1 MARQLLRA
9 TTTNQD
15 LNPMGRP
22 TGVSGADTMR
32 AIRKAAISRIY
43 RHGFEAMNLR
53 DLAAD
58 VNLRL
63 GSLYNHVPQKQEF
76 LANLLEEI
84 MRELLQDLHLRMG
97 GLTDPQQRLLRF
109 VRFHIEWHTVRKEET
124 FVGNMEQRSLN
135 EEQRAR
141 FVAQRKEYEAHLRN
155 ILIDGEKAGLWRLD
169 DVLLRGYRGM
179 CENPQRKQNRT
190 PQPIPHRGSVGSVP
204 MGEMVAR
211 PNIWARSP
219 GKNSR
224 AKRNASNS

>member
-1 MARQLLRA
+1 MARQVLRA
-9 TTTNQD
+9 KLTNQD
-15 LNPMGRP
+15 LIPMGRP

-124 FVGNMEQRSLN
+124 FIGNMEQRSLN

-169 DVLLRGYRGM
+169 DVRVTTLALLSMLTGIGSWYRTDGRLRQ
-179 CENPQRKQNRT
+179 ERLIKIYQGLAQRLL
-190 PQPIPHRGSVGSVP
+190 GL
-204 MGEMVAR
+204 
-211 PNIWARSP
+211 P
-219 GKNSR
+219 GPAAIR
-224 AKRNASNS
+224 RQDAG

>member
-1 MARQLLRA
+1 
-9 TTTNQD
+9 
-15 LNPMGRP
+15 MGRP

-76 LANLLEEI
+76 LANLLEDI
-84 MRELLQDLHLRMG
+84 MRELLQDLQVRMG

-109 VRFHIEWHTVRKEET
+109 VRFHIEWHTARKEET
-124 FVGNMEQRSLN
+124 FIGNMEQRSLN

-141 FVAQRKEYEAHLRN
+141 FVAQRKDYEAHLRT
-155 ILIDGEKAGLWRLD
+155 ILTDGEKAGLWRLD
-169 DVLLRGYRGM
+169 DVRVTTLALLSMLTGIGSWYRTDGRLRQ
-179 CENPQRKQNRT
+179 ERLIKIYQGLAQRLLGLPGPGGTR
-190 PQPIPHRGSVGSVP
+190 RAG
-204 MGEMVAR
+204 GE
-211 PNIWARSP
+211 
-219 GKNSR
+219 
-224 AKRNASNS
+224 